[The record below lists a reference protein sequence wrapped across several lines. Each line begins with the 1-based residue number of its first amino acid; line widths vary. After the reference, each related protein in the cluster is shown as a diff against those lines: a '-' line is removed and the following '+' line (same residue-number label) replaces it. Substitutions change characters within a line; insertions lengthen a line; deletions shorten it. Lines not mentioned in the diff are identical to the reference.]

1 MDEPDELLAV
11 ATPEVAGLRL
21 DQALARLFPAYS
33 RSRLKDWI
41 LGGKVTVDG
50 AVLRPRDRLIGGE
63 QIRVLAEA
71 EADEVVAA
79 QPIPLRILYED
90 EAIIII
96 DKPPG
101 LVVHPGAGNP
111 AGTLQNALLHHR
123 PGLAEV
129 PRAGIVHRLDK
140 DTSGLMVVAATI
152 TDHTD
157 LVRQLEARS
166 VRREYRAVC
175 NGVMTA
181 GGTVDAPLGR
191 HPVDRLR
198 MAVRPNGKPAVTHYR
213 VVRRFRA
220 HTDVRASLETGR
232 THQIRVHMA
241 HLGFPLVGDR
251 VYGGRL
257 KLPPGATEE
266 LIGVLRAF
274 RRQALHARRLE
285 LRHPRSGEQL
295 RFESPLPDDHR
306 LLLDALARDM
316 ESQACS
322 SR

>member
-140 DTSGLMVVAATI
+140 DTSGVMVVAATI

>member
-1 MDEPDELLAV
+1 MDEPDELIAV
-11 ATPEVAGLRL
+11 ATPDVAGMRL

-33 RSRLKDWI
+33 RSRLKDWV

-50 AVLRPRDRLIGGE
+50 GTLRPRDRLSGGE
-63 QIRVLAEA
+63 TIRVLAET
-71 EADEVVAA
+71 EPDQTVTA
-79 QPIPLRILYED
+79 QSIPLSILYED
-90 EAIIII
+90 EAIIVI
-96 DKPPG
+96 DKPAG

-111 AGTLQNALLHHR
+111 RDTLQNALLHHR
-123 PGLAEV
+123 PSLAEV

-140 DTSGLMVVAATI
+140 DTSGVMVVAGTI

-157 LVRQLEARS
+157 LVRQLGERS

-181 GGTVDAPLGR
+181 GGTVEAPLGR

-198 MAVRPNGKPAVTHYR
+198 MAVRHNGKPAVTHYR
-213 VVRRFRA
+213 VVARFRA

-241 HLGFPLVGDR
+241 HQGFPLVGDR

-266 LIGVLRAF
+266 LVGILRGF

-285 LRHPRSGEQL
+285 LRHPRTGDQI
-295 RFESPLPDDHR
+295 RFESDLPADHR
-306 LLLDALARDM
+306 RLLEALARDA
-316 ESQACS
+316 EP
-322 SR
+322 RD

>member
-1 MDEPDELLAV
+1 MTEPDELFAV
-11 ATPEVAGLRL
+11 ATPEEAGLRL
-21 DQALARLFPAYS
+21 DQALARLFPSYS
-33 RSRLKDWI
+33 RSRLKDWV
-41 LGGKVTVDG
+41 LRGKVTVDG
-50 AVLRPRDRLIGGE
+50 AALRPRDRLSGGE
-63 QIRVLAEA
+63 TIRVLAEV

-79 QPIPLRILYED
+79 QPIPLSVVYED
-90 EAIIII
+90 EAIIVI
-96 DKPPG
+96 DKPAG

-123 PGLAEV
+123 PELAEV

-140 DTSGLMVVAATI
+140 DTSGVMVVAATI

-157 LVRQLEARS
+157 LVRQLEERS

-175 NGVMTA
+175 SGVMTA
-181 GGTVDAPLGR
+181 GGTIDAPLGR

-241 HLGFPLVGDR
+241 HVGFPLVGDR
-251 VYGGRL
+251 LYGGRL
-257 KLPPGATEE
+257 KLPPGATDE
-266 LIGVLRAF
+266 LIRVLKAF

-285 LRHPRSGEQL
+285 LGHPRSGERL
-295 RFESPLPDDHR
+295 SFEAPLPEDHR
-306 LLLDALARDM
+306 LLLDALARDA
-316 ESQACS
+316 EAQA
-322 SR
+322 